1 MLATPDK
8 MKKLKDIGLDQV
20 LTSWFSYF
28 PTETDYITTYK
39 GSFQKIVEGIKTTV
53 AAGIRV
59 SANTIVTNINHETI
73 YKSGKFLH
81 SLGVTQFFAHRVI
94 PPYYDRI
101 DEQKQHSASI
111 EIAKSSLDEL
121 LKLKH
126 EFGMNVGTLINY
138 PLYDW

>member
-1 MLATPDK
+1 MQR
-8 MKKLKDIGLDQV
+8 II
-20 LTSWFSYF
+20 S
-28 PTETDYITTYK
+28 
-39 GSFQKIVEGIKTTV
+39 KIVEGIKTTV

-59 SANTIVTNINHETI
+59 SANTIVTNITTKQYINQE
-73 YKSGKFLH
+73 KFLH
-81 SLGVTQFFAHRVI
+81 SLGYPVFIGDTPA
-94 PPYYDRI
+94 YDRK

-138 PLYDW
+138 PL